1 MERRPLSS
9 RMIVS
14 AGFDAE
20 AGVLEIEFR
29 GSEIYEYRG
38 GVSEFLFRRL
48 LAAPSAGKF
57 FHAEIEGKFP
67 CVHASSPRWS
77 SDKGGEESE

>member
-1 MERRPLSS
+1 MAERKPLKSN
-9 RMIVS
+9 MIVS

-20 AGVLEIEFR
+20 ARVLEIEFR

-48 LAAPSAGKF
+48 LAASSPGKF
-57 FHAEIEGKFP
+57 FHDEIEGKFP
-67 CVHASSPRWS
+67 CIHASSPRWR
-77 SDKGGEESE
+77 SERDD

>member
-1 MERRPLSS
+1 
-9 RMIVS
+9 MIVS

-29 GSEIYEYRG
+29 GREIYEYRG
-38 GVSEFLFRRL
+38 GVSEFLYRRL

-57 FHAEIEGKFP
+57 FHDEIEGKFP
-67 CVHASSPRWS
+67 CIHASSPRWRPEEPEEQP
-77 SDKGGEESE
+77 DGEPAGKTD

>member
-1 MERRPLSS
+1 MQRKPLTSKT
-9 RMIVS
+9 IVS

-29 GSEIYEYRG
+29 KGEIYEYRG

-48 LAAPSAGKF
+48 LAAPSPGKF
-57 FHAEIEGKFP
+57 FHDEIEGKFP
-67 CVHASSPRWS
+67 CIHASSPRWRA
-77 SDKGGEESE
+77 EENE